1 MEDTLLQIAN
11 SGGPIGNV
19 AAGLMY
25 VIIAIKRN
33 NTSAKRDKEK
43 ENLHNSLKSSVYKE
57 LYKKSL
63 ITDRELRLLLEKAPK
78 FLN

>member
-1 MEDTLLQIAN
+1 MGSALRQPYNAYTSI
-11 SGGPIGNV
+11 GGVMPMGNKV
-19 AAGLMY
+19 NVVLSD
-25 VIIAIKRN
+25 R
-33 NTSAKRDKEK
+33 EK

>member
-1 MEDTLLQIAN
+1 MGSALRQPDSAYTSI
-11 SGGPIGNV
+11 GGVMPMGNKV
-19 AAGLMY
+19 NVVL
-25 VIIAIKRN
+25 
-33 NTSAKRDKEK
+33 SDKEK
-43 ENLHNSLKSSVYKE
+43 ENLNHSLKSSVYKE